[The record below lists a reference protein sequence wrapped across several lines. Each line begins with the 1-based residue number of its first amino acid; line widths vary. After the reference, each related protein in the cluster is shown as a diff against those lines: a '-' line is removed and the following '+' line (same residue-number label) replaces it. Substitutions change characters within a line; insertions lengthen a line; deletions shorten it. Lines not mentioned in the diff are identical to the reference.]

1 MAVKD
6 IVTWHRSY
14 SVNIPLIDAQHM
26 ELINLTNK
34 LYHGCMRGRE
44 NTKETFMSVLRGA
57 IDYVGYHFSTEEKIM
72 ERINYPEY
80 SAHKRE
86 HTAFVKE
93 VLSQVEDFTNGKEF
107 APQSFVHYLKDWVLT
122 HIAVC
127 DKKLGNHLVNMKK
140 DGGLDKVTLRV
151 RQDRAKNR
159 YVIG

>member
-1 MAVKD
+1 MVD
-6 IVTWHRSY
+6 TIVTWQNSY
-14 SVNIPLIDAQHM
+14 SVGIQLIDDQHK

-34 LYHGCMRGRE
+34 LWASCMKGRDAS
-44 NTKETFMSVLRGA
+44 KAIFMQA
-57 IDYVGYHFSTEEKIM
+57 IRSAVEYVDYHFSTEEKIM

-80 SAHKRE
+80 GAHKRE

-127 DKKLGNHLVNMKK
+127 DKKLGHYLVSMKRI
-140 DGGLDKVTLRV
+140 GTLNSVTLRV
-151 RQDRAKNR
+151 KQDKAKTR